1 MMGILHPPF
10 LTQNS
15 QLLHNR
21 AVNEF
26 GSRRGRFLRTVAGGP
41 GAFGGGDSDD
51 EDSTAAV

>member
-41 GAFGGGDSDD
+41 GAFGEGDSGD